1 MGVNGEYLPFIPPV
15 RLVSGISQEIKTR
28 SFIITSLTLKCLA
41 DINAAQNHYL
51 SLDQTETPTPAYT
64 LFNIGI
70 LTTVKYSQNYS
81 MQFQVQV
88 NNLMN
93 TAYQSNQSRL
103 KYFEYYTTSSNGH
116 MGIYNMGRN
125 ICAKVIMPF

>member
-1 MGVNGEYLPFIPPV
+1 MPPV

-64 LFNIGI
+64 IVSLGI
-70 LTTVKYSQNYS
+70 LTTVKYNHS
-81 MQFQVQV
+81 
-88 NNLMN
+88 
-93 TAYQSNQSRL
+93 
-103 KYFEYYTTSSNGH
+103 H
-116 MGIYNMGRN
+116 
-125 ICAKVIMPF
+125 